1 MVSLNIQVPDILKI
15 PRNRDINDET
25 TLSPASASLLLFPE
39 WGKYKSAVILKV
51 QWQMPR
57 SLQRKVS
64 LYVVTDS

>member
-39 WGKYKSAVILKV
+39 
-51 QWQMPR
+51 
-57 SLQRKVS
+57 
-64 LYVVTDS
+64 